1 MTAATESPST
11 PSRLALVTGA
21 TGGLGTSLCR
31 RLATDGLR
39 VVVADL
45 DGQAARAAAAAL
57 PGEGH
62 LGLEM
67 NVASEA
73 SVVAGFA
80 RVEQELGPVAI
91 LCTFAGTLGNDSA
104 GGQPALVNLTLDLWN
119 ATFAVNAT
127 GTFLCIREYARH
139 RSVRPVLNGRIV
151 TVSSSGAQL
160 GGYQAK
166 SAYCASK
173 GAVLSLTK
181 AVARELASSAITVNC
196 ICPGPI
202 DTPML
207 SQARGVKA
215 STGTE
220 YNAMTHLPLGRIGTP
235 SEIAAAAAYLISVE
249 AGFVTGST
257 LDVNGGLRMQ

>member
-1 MTAATESPST
+1 MPIAAQPLTTS
-11 PSRLALVTGA
+11 SRLALVTGA
-21 TGGLGTSLCR
+21 TGGLGTAVCR
-31 RLATDGLR
+31 RLASDGLR
-39 VVVADL
+39 VVVADV
-45 DGQAARAAAAAL
+45 DGQAARSVAATL
-57 PGEGH
+57 HGEGH

-67 NVASEA
+67 NVASED
-73 SVVAGFA
+73 SVVAGFE
-80 RVEQELGPVAI
+80 RVERELGPLDI
-91 LCTFAGTLGNDSA
+91 LCTFAGVLGNDA
-104 GGQPALVNLTLDLWN
+104 EGNQPALAELTLDLWN

-139 RSVRPVLNGRIV
+139 RLARPVRNGRIV

-181 AVARELASSAITVNC
+181 AVARELAGSKITVNC

-207 SQARGVKA
+207 SRARGAKA
-215 STGTE
+215 PPEGE
-220 YNAMTHLPLGRIGTP
+220 YDAMAHLPLGRIGTP
-235 SEIAAAAAYLISVE
+235 GEIAAAAAYLISVE